1 MQKFGFPE
9 HAFPAVLS
17 HPWAGLRSSAHVCDG
32 GMRSTWLSQ
41 AASPTWYPWPPRTV
55 RLGHGWGDLSHAAR
69 MPCYGHGPG
78 GRKRRPALVAP
89 IQVGGGGAES
99 RLIKPSTPK
108 RSGIINIL
116 QPLSPSCPG
125 CAKSQDGAQ
134 PALSVTPLGGGITQ
148 TWLGSAAPPE
158 GRFLNLPGLERCI

>member
-41 AASPTWYPWPPRTV
+41 AASPTWYPWAPRTV

-78 GRKRRPALVAP
+78 GRKKRPALVAP
-89 IQVGGGGAES
+89 TQFRWVEEV
-99 RLIKPSTPK
+99 
-108 RSGIINIL
+108 
-116 QPLSPSCPG
+116 LSHASLSLALPNEAASLTSC
-125 CAKSQDGAQ
+125 S
-134 PALSVTPLGGGITQ
+134 LSVPPAQ
-148 TWLGSAAPPE
+148 AAPSHRMGHSP
-158 GRFLNLPGLERCI
+158 PSA